1 MAIVNSCA
9 TFTGVGAQLVQLVGV
24 SFNGTGPTT
33 TRIPSGSTNL
43 SPVVN
48 RGYVRAKI
56 YNGGGTSPTL
66 TDITIQAGDGT
77 NTVGLDNYH
86 PGVAVTLSST
96 SFADVLFD
104 VLFDSLATGGGASG
118 ALSGGGATFFNVL
131 TTFGGTAPSAL
142 GDFELAVEP

>member
-1 MAIVNSCA
+1 MSIVNSVG
-9 TFTGVGAQLVQLVGV
+9 TFTGVGAQLVQQTGI
-24 SFNGTGPTT
+24 SMNGAGPTT
-33 TRIPSGSTNL
+33 TTVPSSGSF

-48 RGYVRAKI
+48 RGYVRVKV

-66 TDITIQAGDGT
+66 TDITLQAGDGT
-77 NTVGLDNYH
+77 NTVTLDNFH

-104 VLFDSLATGGGASG
+104 ILLDSLATGGGSTG
-118 ALSGGGATFFNVL
+118 TLSGGGATIFKIL

-142 GDFELAVEP
+142 MDIEVAAEP

>member
-1 MAIVNSCA
+1 MSIVNSVG
-9 TFTGVGAQLVQLVGV
+9 TFTGVGAQLIQLQNV
-24 SFNGTGPTT
+24 SMNGAGPTT

-48 RGYVRAKI
+48 RGYVRVKVF
-56 YNGGGTSPTL
+56 NGGGTSPTL
-66 TDITIQAGDGT
+66 TDITVQAGDGT
-77 NTVGLDNYH
+77 NTVTLDNFH

-104 VLFDSLATGGGASG
+104 VLFDALATGGGSTG
-118 ALSGGGATFFNVL
+118 TLSSGATFFNIL

-142 GDFELAVEP
+142 MDIELAVEP